1 MERTVLQF
9 HGRMLVTLLQMRGAL
24 DGSSYRQLIERAM
37 QARAAGA
44 RHMILDLS
52 GVTGIGSAG
61 LVALHQIA
69 GLLCGAS
76 PPDTESG
83 WEAFHA
89 LSDDAWT
96 GAWARLN
103 LLGPQPAVVRAL
115 ERAGI
120 ARHLAVYAD
129 LDDALAAFTP
139 IAAANDRSRRH
150 MRYLQ
155 ALNKLSTQTASLP
168 RA

>member
-1 MERTVLQF
+1 MEITVLQF
-9 HGRMLVTLLQMRGAL
+9 QGRLLITLLRLRGAL
-24 DGSSYRQLIERAM
+24 DASSYKQLIERAM
-37 QARAAGA
+37 QARAAGT

-69 GLLCGAS
+69 SLLCGAT
-76 PPDTESG
+76 PPDIESG

-103 LLGPQPAVVRAL
+103 LLGPQPALVRAL

-139 IAAANDRSRRH
+139 LATAGDRSRRH
-150 MRYLQ
+150 MRYLH
-155 ALNKLSTQTASLP
+155 ALNKLSTQTPSLP